1 MLFKDHPPKRFY
13 DRGGQTLFTIAA
25 DSRSGLMSLR
35 FVTLSFANL
44 GDPRVI
50 SQVVSSRWHPTF
62 CKS

>member
-25 DSRSGLMSLR
+25 DSLRSLR
-35 FVTLSFANL
+35 FVTLRFANL
-44 GDPRVI
+44 GDPGEI